1 MNRDKLLNEDELN
14 FSHES
19 LLVGTYYNLDFKT
32 LESMGYKRNMIKK
45 VYAFLRPA
53 TLERAIN
60 LMTKEN
66 GKYPH
71 KFMKDIKHN
80 KKTCYICG
88 ESPLN
93 HIDYKPEKIEKKK
106 NNNNNNIN
114 NNELIINLDNIQND
128 FTCPICGDLI
138 ENNKNNVI
146 KLDKCG
152 DEYCINCWYNYIQSK
167 IEEGYVNIKCM
178 NFDCQEILNK
188 EFIMKIIKDNDKLIK
203 KYDKFSKKL
212 EILNN
217 PNKKF
222 CPYKNC
228 DSYGEKIGKD
238 KYIKCKNG
246 HKFCFI
252 CLKEWHGNKPCEK
265 KEDEEIN
272 KWKKDKILKK
282 CPNCKI
288 WTEKNEG
295 CNHMTCAECKYQWC
309 WLCNQK
315 YTINHYKEGK
325 CNGLLFYKPSSDN
338 NPFNQNDINL
348 FKINQNKKNEFR
360 INQNKQ
366 KLIHPNNKKI
376 YYNDLQ
382 DFINDS
388 LFGKFIF
395 ILLYYIFT
403 FEFIAYNYFF
413 SKYDNEEFFFIIISL
428 IIYFIYFF
436 LFLIFKI
443 ILMTIILIPSLFY
456 YPFIKYIYQ
465 LWFNHIINF

>member
-45 VYAFLRPA
+45 VYAFLRPG

-71 KFMKDIKHN
+71 KFMKDTKHN

-114 NNELIINLDNIQND
+114 NNELIINLDDIQND

-178 NFDCQEILNK
+178 NYDCQEILNK
-188 EFIMKIIKDNDKLIK
+188 EFILKIIKDNDKLIK

-228 DSYGEKIGKD
+228 DSYGEKID
-238 KYIKCKNG
+238 NNKYIKCKNG

>member
-19 LLVGTYYNLDFKT
+19 LLIGTYYNLDFKK

-45 VYAFLRPA
+45 VYAFLRPL
-53 TLERAIN
+53 TLEMAIN

-66 GKYPH
+66 GKYSH
-71 KFMKDIKHN
+71 KFMKDTKHN

-93 HIDYKPEKIEKKK
+93 HIDYKPEKKIK
-106 NNNNNNIN
+106 NNNNNIN
-114 NNELIINLDNIQND
+114 NNELIINLDDIQND

-178 NFDCQEILNK
+178 NYDCQEILNK
-188 EFIMKIIKDNDKLIK
+188 EFILNIIKDNDKLIK

-228 DSYGEKIGKD
+228 DSYGEKIGNN
-238 KYIKCKNG
+238 KYVKCKNG

-252 CLKEWHGNKPCEK
+252 CLKDWHGKEECEK
-265 KEDEEIN
+265 KEEEDI
-272 KWKKDKILKK
+272 KIWKKDKIIKQ
-282 CPNCKI
+282 CPNCKM

-325 CNGLLFYKPSSDN
+325 CNGLLFYKPNSDN
-338 NPFNQNDINL
+338 NPFNKNDINQFL
-348 FKINQNKKNEFR
+348 INQNKKKEFR
-360 INQNKQ
+360 INQNNNNNLK
-366 KLIHPNNKKI
+366 HSYNNKQ
-376 YYNDLQ
+376 YNELQ
-382 DFINDS
+382 YFINNNNI
-388 LFGKFIF
+388 FGKFIF
-395 ILLYYIFT
+395 ILFYYIFT
-403 FEFIAYNYFF
+403 FEFIAYNYFCKNYNDNDECFF
-413 SKYDNEEFFFIIISL
+413 SCFNF

-436 LFLIFKI
+436 IFYNFKI
-443 ILMTIILIPSLFY
+443 IVMTIILIPSLFY
-456 YPFIKYIYQ
+456 YPFLKFIYQ
-465 LWFNHIINF
+465 LWLNHIINF